1 MIRCYELE
9 WPNETVNRL
18 AIVASSR
25 MPYLEWARATS
36 GDPSVVEAASEPF
49 PSIYLVN
56 EPNEFDPDRLIQK
69 HFAMIFEEQLNSWHR
84 DESIWPK
91 WRTLAMF
98 KEWFEAKVID
108 MVWDLGQGPIEADE

>member
-9 WPNETVNRL
+9 WPHENRQPPRDSR
-18 AIVASSR
+18 VATHALLG
-25 MPYLEWARATS
+25 MGTATS
-36 GDPSVVEAASEPF
+36 GEPSVVEAASESF

-91 WRTLAMF
+91 RRTLAMF
-98 KEWFEAKVID
+98 QEWFEAKVID